1 MGGKPRRR
9 RLPADQAQAA
19 ILDAAER
26 QLVERGPDG
35 IRLQELADELGI
47 SHPAILHHFGNRAGL
62 LRALVTR
69 TGERL
74 QKELIDTITRGV
86 DEKVAESV
94 LERSFE
100 VLADRKHA
108 RTLAW
113 LNLSPEGGGP
123 PAGHAAQLRRI
134 ADVAHALRKK
144 RHPDRDIPYE
154 DTLYTVAL
162 AGMALFGH
170 AITSASLQAD
180 AGVDSKKFLRWLT
193 KLLLDH
199 LDA

>member
-1 MGGKPRRR
+1 MRHGVPSDSALAIRNACLVSLGLARAARVASMTVWSVEFILTILSVIRECQQRFLYDAETMGGKPRRR

-35 IRLQELADELGI
+35 IRLQDLADELGI
-47 SHPAILHHFGNRAGL
+47 SHPAILHHFGSRAGL

-74 QKELIDTITRGV
+74 QRELIDTISRGV
-86 DEKVAESV
+86 DEKIAASV

-108 RTLAW
+108 RTL
-113 LNLSPEGGGP
+113 
-123 PAGHAAQLRRI
+123 
-134 ADVAHALRKK
+134 
-144 RHPDRDIPYE
+144 
-154 DTLYTVAL
+154 
-162 AGMALFGH
+162 
-170 AITSASLQAD
+170 
-180 AGVDSKKFLRWLT
+180 
-193 KLLLDH
+193 
-199 LDA
+199 

>member
-1 MGGKPRRR
+1 MTVWSVLFILTILSVIRECQQRIGYPGGSMGGKPRRR
-9 RLPADQAQAA
+9 RLPAAEAQAA

-35 IRLQELADELGI
+35 IRLQDLAEELGI
-47 SHPAILHHFGNRAGL
+47 SHPAILHHFGSRAGL

-74 QKELIDTITRGV
+74 QQELIDTISRGV
-86 DEKVAESV
+86 DENIAADV
-94 LERSFE
+94 LQRSFE
-100 VLADRKHA
+100 ILSDRKHA

-134 ADVAHALRKK
+134 ADVVHALREHH
-144 RHPDRDIPYE
+144 HPGKD
-154 DTLYTVAL
+154 
-162 AGMALFGH
+162 
-170 AITSASLQAD
+170 
-180 AGVDSKKFLRWLT
+180 
-193 KLLLDH
+193 
-199 LDA
+199 